1 MCNLLSTASFGIA
14 LKFGLNTYTF
24 SKTADFLIREL
35 GLVECWPDTIT
46 CSGLQGQHCTFKARM
61 KMTSRLFVKLSWKL
75 EVGADSMW
83 ERWGCGWEEK
93 PLIWTP
99 LHLKNCPPFRTRI
112 NYWEDQKGWIYYFN
126 THQIIKSGPPS
137 QQESDWRGLW
147 FLIHVIWILNPEWSG
162 QCGYGQCI
170 IIAIAFMTRIAIR
183 GCSGRTRSWECE
195 APQCGKSPLLL
206 AHCSM
211 LPKKSFRNHSYG
223 LRKSIKAFK

>member
-14 LKFGLNTYTF
+14 LKFGLYTYTF
-24 SKTADFLIREL
+24 NKTADFLIREL

-46 CSGLQGQHCTFKARM
+46 CSGLQGQHCTFKAWM

-83 ERWGCGWEEK
+83 ERWGCRWEEK

-99 LHLKNCPPFRTRI
+99 LHLNNCPPFRTRI

-126 THQIIKSGPPS
+126 THQINWSGPPS

-162 QCGYGQCI
+162 GVVKVNE
-170 IIAIAFMTRIAIR
+170 
-183 GCSGRTRSWECE
+183 SS
-195 APQCGKSPLLL
+195 LLL
-206 AHCSM
+206 LSWPGEPSEVVVVEQEVGNVKPRSAANLLS
-211 LPKKSFRNHSYG
+211 S
-223 LRKSIKAFK
+223 